1 MEVSIVRT
9 PDQIAAEINHLKHQ
23 TKAMVLYNSIEI
35 GRRLVEAKQCVAH
48 GEWGKWLETS
58 VDYSPRTAQNLM
70 RIFDE
75 YGADQ
80 VALFEGNAKSQAL
93 ASLSYTQA
101 VALLGVPEEERE
113 AFIEEHDLESMSTR
127 ELQAVIKER
136 DEAKK
141 KLEDSRQRLKE
152 AGEQV
157 RELREGKLAAEST
170 LRTTDQVLRKTQEEV
185 KQLQEWRREEKEK
198 SKQESEKLKDIITE
212 TKKQLSEAQASG
224 DNEEATRLT
233 ESLDKTDA
241 ELVAAQE
248 RIKELERQLI
258 EKPIEVSATVE
269 VIPEEIERELE
280 ELRKKQ
286 KSAAAV
292 KFSVRF
298 EELVNGFKALLDT
311 LDEMD
316 AEERERYKKATAGLI
331 GKMTERL

>member
-1 MEVSIVRT
+1 MEVTRS
-9 PDQIAAEINHLKHQ
+9 PELIAAEINHLKHQ

-101 VALLGVPEEERE
+101 VALLGVPSEERE
-113 AFIEEHDLESMSTR
+113 AFIEENDVESMSTR

-136 DEAKK
+136 DEARK

-157 RELREGKLAAEST
+157 GKLREEKLKAEST
-170 LRTTDQVLRKTQEEV
+170 LRTTDEVLRKTQEEV
-185 KQLQEWRREEKEK
+185 KVVQEWRRKDKEK
-198 SKQESEKLKDIITE
+198 SEKNIEELQTIITE

-224 DNEEATRLT
+224 DNEEANRLT

-269 VIPEEIERELE
+269 RVPEEIERELE
-280 ELRKKQ
+280 ELRKSQ

-298 EELVNGFKALLDT
+298 EELVNGFKALLGT
-311 LDEMD
+311 LDDMD
-316 AEERERYKKATAGLI
+316 TEERERYKKAVSGLI